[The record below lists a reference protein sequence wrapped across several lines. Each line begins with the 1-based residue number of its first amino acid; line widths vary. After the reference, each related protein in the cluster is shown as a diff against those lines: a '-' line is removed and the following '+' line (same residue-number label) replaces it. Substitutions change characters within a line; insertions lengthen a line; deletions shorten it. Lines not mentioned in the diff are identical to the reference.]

1 MRTLL
6 AYFCFLAVVIADTNS
21 TSHSTIIN
29 DRVDNINTD
38 MKQHYKLPVKSDSSI
53 ILTGYTVQD
62 IFTKLNK
69 TYSVLHVEF

>member
-6 AYFCFLAVVIADTNS
+6 AYFCFLAVAIADTN
-21 TSHSTIIN
+21 TVTHSALIN
-29 DRVDNINTD
+29 DRIDNINTD
-38 MKQHYKLPVKSDSSI
+38 MKQHYRLPVKADSSI

-69 TYSVLHVEF
+69 TYSVLRVEF